1 MEVILLVTVLFT
13 LVLALAFLIERLLEV
28 LKAIYDLLDSW
39 LDWHQHWTRKTEK
52 ICKKLEQ
59 NLRIFEYAKPKQI
72 AVVLR
77 RFRKYILKKE
87 DGYDYT
93 FPVLSG
99 DMVRAVSVT
108 FISKA
113 FAVLL
118 GIGLAFWME
127 LDLIKVWQEGSG
139 DKSMWDIK
147 ISSEALRF
155 AVTGIIM
162 GLGSGPVHKFIRV
175 IEKKRKLRQQEG
187 ALS

>member
-28 LKAIYDLLDSW
+28 LKAIYDLLDSR
-39 LDWHQHWTRKTEK
+39 LDWHQYWTRKTEK

-59 NLRIFEYAKPKQI
+59 NLKIFEYAKPKQI
-72 AVVLR
+72 AVVLQ
-77 RFRKYILKKE
+77 RFRKFVLKKE
-87 DGYDYT
+87 DGYDGT

-99 DMVRAVSVT
+99 DLVRAVSVT

-118 GIGLAFWME
+118 GIGFAFWME

-139 DKSMWDIK
+139 EAVWDIK
-147 ISSEALRF
+147 IDSEALRF

-187 ALS
+187 AQS